1 MGNTIYASITLVH
14 EGRTIP
20 LSVLVNRNFHSLALN
35 EAWQAELKLPVIDA
49 KELKLTS
56 GDVQLCQVAGPL
68 TVSCLG
74 REISCHVLI
83 LPGDT
88 PPYLGSGPLLELGLL
103 VDAEKME
110 VVVDTTHPSG
120 GKIYL

>member
-1 MGNTIYASITLVH
+1 MSNIIYASITLVH
-14 EGRTIP
+14 AGRTIP
-20 LSVLVNRNFHSLALN
+20 LSVLVNRSFHSLALN
-35 EAWQAELKLPVIDA
+35 EAWQAELKLPVIAA
-49 KELKLTS
+49 KEVKLS
-56 GDVQLCQVAGPL
+56 NGEVQFCNIAGPL

-74 REISCHVLI
+74 REISCNVLI

-110 VVVDTTHPSG
+110 VVVDNTPSPG